1 MCSIAL
7 NDAISRKGDCACRPD
22 AAART
27 SLILRD
33 GAARHGKGSVF
44 LNADPA
50 AISGIAARDDA
61 CIVDRSSDIIAHVLA
76 AIAESKRSTRIYGN
90 DAIISGT
97 FELLPVQA
105 ERDVPLDDKFACD
118 LFIEIVVPVRERTC
132 RFHLHPVRMLTV
144 RFLRRLSRGRDHH
157 SDAGSQDCRRKSR
170 RNAERPFHSFFH
182 DLFILRMTA
191 PAGTFCRS
199 SRIDRDRQ
207 TRTRRSFQIASIRH
221 GRNIVLSEAHECAG
235 LSVCRIPLYHIA
247 PRL

>member
-1 MCSIAL
+1 MI
-7 NDAISRKGDCACRPD
+7 
-22 AAART
+22 
-27 SLILRD
+27 
-33 GAARHGKGSVF
+33 
-44 LNADPA
+44 
-50 AISGIAARDDA
+50 
-61 CIVDRSSDIIAHVLA
+61 DRSSDIIAHVLA

-90 DAIISGT
+90 DAIVSGT

-105 ERDVPLDDKFACD
+105 ERDVPLDVKFACD

-132 RFHLHPVRMLTV
+132 RFHLLPVRMLTM

-157 SDAGSQDCRRKSR
+157 SDTRSQNRRRKSR

-207 TRTRRSFQIASIRH
+207 TRTMRSVQLRRSDSVDTSFYLKRTNAQVS
-221 GRNIVLSEAHECAG
+221 
-235 LSVCRIPLYHIA
+235 LSVEYHYIISRPVCKA
-247 PRL
+247 EDGFSCTRK